1 MSKTFQLDIVTPTSI
16 ISEGQVEYLRAPS
29 TDGLFGVKRGHASSM
44 ILMDIGEIKII
55 KDGKEV
61 FYATNGGFADI
72 RPEGVMLL
80 VETAERNDEI
90 DKERAEKAF
99 QRAKD
104 RLKNDSTNLHRA
116 KAAINRSR
124 NRLKILDRINS

>member
-124 NRLKILDRINS
+124 NRLKILNRINS

>member
-104 RLKNDSTNLHRA
+104 RLKDDSTNLHRA

>member
-1 MSKTFQLDIVTPTSI
+1 MKTFQLDIITPTNI

-29 TDGLFGVKRGHASSM
+29 IDGLFGVKGGHASSM

-55 KDGKEV
+55 KDGLEI

-104 RLKNDSTNLHRA
+104 RLKDDSTNLHRA

>member
-29 TDGLFGVKRGHASSM
+29 TDGLFGVKKGHASSM

-124 NRLKILDRINS
+124 NRLKILNRINS

>member
-29 TDGLFGVKRGHASSM
+29 TDGLFGVKKGHASSM

-90 DKERAEKAF
+90 DKERAAKAF

-104 RLKNDSTNLHRA
+104 RLKDDSTNLHRA

>member
-1 MSKTFQLDIVTPTSI
+1 MSKTFQLDIITPTNV

-29 TDGLFGVKRGHASSM
+29 TNGLFGVQKGHAASM

-55 KDGKEV
+55 KDGKEI

-104 RLKNDSTNLHRA
+104 RLKDDSTNLHRA

-124 NRLKILDRINS
+124 NRLKIFDRINS